1 MQTILEIIGS
11 TIIGGM
17 LLLLIMTSKT
27 NVSKS
32 SNSQLINS
40 NIQSNLTAVTEILE
54 ADIKNL
60 GYRITDST
68 DITTADSNRITFK
81 MLNDATHT
89 TDSISYY
96 YIASDTSLYRK
107 VNNNTPGKITLGIT
121 NFNVWYYDKNGAITT
136 SKPIIKSFK
145 IAIIVQD
152 TFKYDGDPV
161 SAYWVKTFKPQN
173 L

>member
-1 MQTILEIIGS
+1 MQSIIEIIGS

-17 LLLLIMTSKT
+17 ILLLILTSKS

-32 SNSQLINS
+32 STSQVINS
-40 NIQSNLTAVTEILE
+40 NIQSNLTTVTEMMEGDL
-54 ADIKNL
+54 KNL

-68 DITTADSNRITFK
+68 SITAADSNRITFK
-81 MLNDATHT
+81 IVNDSTHT

-96 YIASDTSLYRK
+96 YTTSSTSLFRK
-107 VNNNTPGKITLGIT
+107 INNNTPTQINLGIT
-121 NFNVWYYDKNGAITT
+121 NFNVWYYDKNGAITS
-136 SKPIIKSFK
+136 SKQLIKSFK
-145 IAIIVQD
+145 VAITVQD

-161 SAYWVKTFKPQN
+161 SAYWVRTFKPQN

>member
-1 MQTILEIIGS
+1 MQTLLEIIGS

-17 LLLLIMTSKT
+17 LLLLLLTSKT

-40 NIQSNLTAVTEILE
+40 KMQSNLTTVTQIMETDL
-54 ADIKNL
+54 KNL

-68 DITTADSNRITFK
+68 SITAADSNRITFK
-81 MLNDATHT
+81 IVNDSTHT

-96 YIASDTSLYRK
+96 YTTGSASLFRK
-107 VNNNTPGKITLGIT
+107 LNNSTPIQITVGIT
-121 NFNVWYYDKNGAITT
+121 NFNLWYFDKNGAITS
-136 SKPIIKSFK
+136 SKQLIKSFK
-145 IAIIVQD
+145 IAITVQD

-161 SAYWVKTFKPQN
+161 AAYWVKTFKPQN